1 MEDLHI
7 RGKSIKKGQIVFF
20 GLASAAR
27 DPEVFSNPDEF
38 DITRPMGRHI
48 SFGAGPHNC
57 AGTHLGRRELAVGYQ
72 LLFKRMPELRLDE
85 NDPPRRRANGLTF
98 RGFARLPLRF

>member
-1 MEDLHI
+1 M
-7 RGKSIKKGQIVFF
+7 FF
-20 GLASAAR
+20 GLAAAAR
-27 DPEVFSNPDEF
+27 DPEVFPNPDQF
-38 DITRPMGRHI
+38 DITRPTGRHI

-85 NDPPRRRANGLTF
+85 NDSPRRRANGLTF